1 MQHEGGWKQT
11 EERGEWE
18 IVYISRKQ
26 GKQENKIQLPGEWGC
41 LKQATFILTPFCY
54 LKIRVYIGF
63 SMLLTQRAR
72 NSTSAAAL
80 GDKLPAKIHF
90 ATCWRVRGNDDFP
103 PARCQTG
110 PGSPLVFSPM
120 QGQQGRCQLW
130 AVPQLW
136 WQSWFSTW
144 PYSWSVICKWAPCP
158 LQSCA
163 TERISS
169 TEAFLLCTKQANALT
184 FTQTLELA
192 QVHPNRFF
200 PRLSSQILFAPPI
213 KSHWFLLPLNLPLP
227 ECFWAVLR
235 GNKKTT
241 VGFHTSELSTAS
253 FLKVFNSLFLT
264 FLFFQIPASAVAAQL
279 WGRAGTVS
287 FAGIH
292 LCPEFCSAPPF
303 PQTHYPAMDWA
314 FLGIHHLVAIC
325 QPRLPSAEDIWRGIL
340 SPWGVTKQTRL
351 SEQTP
356 LNDNENCGASS
367 AAGNCKSPDKSVSP
381 ADPNNVCWGWW
392 LILLLKKF
400 FSSSIPAN
408 EVGLLEW
415 RQDSRPGQLGSSL
428 RLERGSS
435 GCETKDTQSSRI
447 LLLCQQ
453 TDPANC

>member
-18 IVYISRKQ
+18 IVFISRKQ

-120 QGQQGRCQLW
+120 QGQQGRYQLW

-264 FLFFQIPASAVAAQL
+264 FLFFQSQPQL
-279 WGRAGTVS
+279 W
-287 FAGIH
+287 
-292 LCPEFCSAPPF
+292 
-303 PQTHYPAMDWA
+303 
-314 FLGIHHLVAIC
+314 
-325 QPRLPSAEDIWRGIL
+325 LPSSGAGQAPCPSLASISVPSSVQLPPSPKLIIL
-340 SPWGVTKQTRL
+340 PWIEHFL
-351 SEQTP
+351 EYIIS
-356 LNDNENCGASS
+356 LL
-367 AAGNCKSPDKSVSP
+367 SVSP
-381 ADPNNVCWGWW
+381 DC
-392 LILLLKKF
+392 LLLKTYGEAF
-400 FSSSIPAN
+400 F
-408 EVGLLEW
+408 LLEGW
-415 RQDSRPGQLGSSL
+415 PSRQGFRSKLPSMTTRIAARA
-428 RLERGSS
+428 RLQEIAKAQ
-435 GCETKDTQSSRI
+435 TKAF
-447 LLLCQQ
+447 LLLIQ
-453 TDPANC
+453 TMFAGAGD